1 MPVHMPG
8 VQAPPQPMTMDAF
21 LEWVEEDI
29 RAEWVNGEVRI
40 MVAASIPHNLI
51 QMFLLRLLAAWLEFR
66 EAGWVLS
73 ESFLHLPQIPS
84 LRVPDLM
91 VVRQEHL
98 DRVQPQYVEGPADLV
113 VEIVSPDSV
122 RRDYVEKY
130 REYAEAGVPEYWIV
144 DPGNKVLT
152 AFTLAQPGRYEVL
165 FEGSKGKAASKVL
178 PGFWL
183 QVAWLW
189 QEPLPPVHRAMRDI
203 GGEAYRRWLLE
214 A

>member
-1 MPVHMPG
+1 
-8 VQAPPQPMTMDAF
+8 
-21 LEWVEEDI
+21 
-29 RAEWVNGEVRI
+29 
-40 MVAASIPHNLI
+40 MVAASIPHNRILL
-51 QMFLLRLLAAWLEFR
+51 FLSWLFQAWLEFR
-66 EAGWVLS
+66 DAGQVLV
-73 ESFLHLPQIPS
+73 ESFMHLPQIPS

-91 VVRQEHL
+91 VVRKEHL
-98 DRVQPQYVEGPADLV
+98 DRVQARYVEGPADLV

-122 RRDYVEKY
+122 RRDYVEKH

-152 AFTLAQPGRYEVL
+152 AFTLAQSGRYEVL
-165 FEGSKGKAASKVL
+165 FEGSKGKVASKVL

-183 QVAWLW
+183 HVPWLW
-189 QEPLPPVHRAMRDI
+189 QDPLPPVHRAMRDI